1 MFVNLLFDL
10 DDTLLD
16 FHAAEKVAIEKTMTH
31 FGISPTPELTALYSK
46 LNLMQWKLL
55 EQRKITRSE
64 VKVRRFKLFFE
75 QLGLS
80 YTPQEAAAFYEEALS
95 KGHFFMPGAKEVLDR
110 LYGKYKLY
118 LVSNGLEHVQKGRL
132 ESAGICRYFEKI
144 FLSECIGYDKPD
156 VRFFDE
162 CFKEIP
168 DFSKEQTLIIGDS
181 LSSDM
186 TGGKNAGIF
195 TVWFNPQNS
204 ENNSDVKPD
213 MQIHS
218 LDEIP
223 SCFENLA

>member
-1 MFVNLLFDL
+1 MIKAVVFDMDGTLVDTEKYLVEYWEKAGKLCGYPMTREDGLFL
-10 DDTLLD
+10 RSLASEYAVPAMKQRLGED
-16 FHAAEKVAIEKTMTH
+16 FD
-31 FGISPTPELTALYSK
+31 YY
-46 LNLMQWKLL
+46 
-55 EQRKITRSE
+55 
-64 VKVRRFKLFFE
+64 KVRRCRIELMDKA
-75 QLGLS
+75 GLP
-80 YTPQEAAAFYEEALS
+80 TEC
-95 KGHFFMPGAKEVLDR
+95 KPGAKEVLDR
-110 LYGKYKLY
+110 LYGEYKLY

-156 VRFFDE
+156 ARFFDE